1 MSVTENNI
9 VTQIADTSLCQV
21 CVGRLAP
28 FESYIVKAPLTQK
41 LFYVTYGE
49 GDVYYNTLLDSTY
62 QKGDVV
68 PVEHTD
74 RNQTTKVKENGAG
87 WVVFNK
93 IDGKDFDVEVFKAD
107 TSDFTFTTSDT
118 KQQVLVSLYAKLVAN
133 NKALSLGKFAKLGLN
148 QTITIRDDPNAVWA
162 IVTAK

>member
-1 MSVTENNI
+1 MSITENNI

-28 FESYIVKAPLTQK
+28 FEAYHVKAPLTQK
-41 LFYVTYGE
+41 LFYVTHGV
-49 GDVYYNTLLDSTY
+49 GDVYYNTQLENTY

-68 PVEHTD
+68 QVGHTD
-74 RNQTTKVKENGAG
+74 KNQTTKAREDGGG

-93 IDGKDFDVEVFKAD
+93 IDGNDFDVEVFKAD
-107 TSDFTFTTSDT
+107 SSDFTFTTSDT

-133 NKALSLGKFAKLGLN
+133 NKALGLGQFAKLGLN